1 MWRLATSIR
10 WTTLASSATPIEQPS
25 SADARR
31 TLLFRVGDTIYG
43 CDLEA
48 VREIVPFRRPTRLPG
63 APKYVLG
70 LINLRGTIVM
80 VFDLAVRLEP
90 SRSALAD
97 GSIMLVSVGGTT
109 AGGLPRA
116 VGFAV
121 QEVLD
126 VRVLGGDGGRGSNGD
141 LVERSSLVLREDEGV
156 VRGLIQ
162 IDADDGPREAE
173 EGGDETRSEEAEL
186 PEVGGIAAVGSGTV
200 ILLDIHSLAKQ
211 VLLS

>member
-1 MWRLATSIR
+1 M
-10 WTTLASSATPIEQPS
+10 ASSAPPIEQPY

-109 AGGLPRA
+109 AGGVPRA

-126 VRVLGGDGGRGSNGD
+126 VRVLGDGGGGGKGSNGD
-141 LVERSSLVLREDEGV
+141 AAERSSLVLREDEGV

-162 IDADDGPREAE
+162 IDADGGLGEAE
-173 EGGDETRSEEAEL
+173 EGGVDDTGRGESEQ

>member
-1 MWRLATSIR
+1 LP
-10 WTTLASSATPIEQPS
+10 SSAPHLEQPTP
-25 SADARR
+25 ADARR

-90 SRSALAD
+90 SRSMLAD

-126 VRVLGGDGGRGSNGD
+126 VRVLGGEREGAKGSNGD
-141 LVERSSLVLREDEGV
+141 AAEKSSLVLREDEGV

-162 IDADDGPREAE
+162 IDADGSPRKAE
-173 EGGDETRSEEAEL
+173 KGDESGRAEAEL
-186 PEVGGIAAVGSGTV
+186 PDVGGIAAVGSGTV